1 MTRVSWPE
9 RTHHENKP
17 NSEIKPLIAVQ
28 RNRYW
33 SLLFDVIVV
42 LVSNKHPCRGCD
54 SFQLGCGIHAKGLV
68 WQVIIILDILH
79 TLFLTT
85 YISTFL
91 CVCVLLLI
99 HLLFPLFIF
108 SIKLPTI
115 SDCAPSQ
122 INAKVCPFYYSYP
135 MHHFISL
142 RICMESSIY

>member
-1 MTRVSWPE
+1 ME
-9 RTHHENKP
+9 RASLSQKTNIFQ
-17 NSEIKPLIAVQ
+17 NSKILYGLRLTEIHILA
-28 RNRYW
+28 
-33 SLLFDVIVV
+33 SM
-42 LVSNKHPCRGCD
+42 SNKRK
-54 SFQLGCGIHAKGLV
+54 GIGFGIV
-68 WQVIIILDILH
+68 WFRDKYKYTSSSKHLKLYYLHYFSLHILQH
-79 TLFLTT
+79 F
-85 YISTFL
+85 

-142 RICMESSIY
+142 RICMDS